1 MPDGQIIITGASR
14 GIGAAI
20 ALNLEKRGY
29 AVVGLS
35 RSGHTAAGRGMQCDM
50 TDEAA
55 VFQAFADIAAK
66 GPVQALI
73 NNAGLHLSSASAEL
87 TTDEY
92 AQVMAIN
99 ATSVM
104 VAAREAYPHLKAN
117 GGGTIVN
124 MGSFFDKL
132 GVPSNLAYCASKA
145 AVAAMTRC
153 LAVEWAS
160 DGIRVINIAPGYIAT
175 DLNREFLAKEKVR
188 NFLSTRIP
196 TGAAGSPEDVARLIG
211 ALLDENIPFL
221 TGETIYLDGGQGMN
235 H

>member
-20 ALNLEKRGY
+20 AANLDKRGY
-29 AVVGLS
+29 AVVGTS
-35 RSGHTAAGRGMQCDM
+35 RGGESAAGRGVACDM
-50 TDEAA
+50 TDEQA
-55 VFQAFADIAAK
+55 VRKAFEEIALA
-66 GPVQALI
+66 GPIRALI
-73 NNAGLHLSSASAEL
+73 SNAGLHLSSASAEL
-87 TTDEY
+87 ATSEY
-92 AQVMAIN
+92 EQVMAIN

-104 VAAREAYPHLKAN
+104 VSAREVYPYLKSN

-153 LAVEWAS
+153 PAVEWAS
-160 DGIRVINIAPGYIAT
+160 DGIRVLNIAPGYIAT
-175 DLNREFLAKEKVR
+175 DLNREFLAKDKVR
-188 NFLSTRIP
+188 QFLAQRIP
-196 TGAAGSPEDVARLIG
+196 TGSAGTADDVARLIG
-211 ALLDENIPFL
+211 ALVDESIPFL